1 MTVCVKIN
9 TILNGR
15 SSLFLVYNTKR
26 RFMYTSNIEKNIKI
40 ELKKSIPSVKG
51 LPLIGTAFSI
61 MAAGGGRKLHEYI
74 DKRHQQY
81 GPVFREKLGSVDAIW
96 ICNPLDMKLLFAQE
110 GKFPQH
116 ILPDAWLLYND
127 TFGQQRGVYFM

>member
-1 MTVCVKIN
+1 MTGHVKVN
-9 TILNGR
+9 TILNRR
-15 SSLFLVYNTKR
+15 SLLLLVYNSKR
-26 RFMYTSNIEKNIKI
+26 RFMCTSNIEKKLKI

>member
-1 MTVCVKIN
+1 MTVRVKVN
-9 TILNGR
+9 TIFNGR
-15 SSLFLVYNTKR
+15 SSLFFVYNSKR
-26 RFMYTSNIEKNIKI
+26 RFVYTSNTEKNIKI

-116 ILPDAWLLYND
+116 ILPDAWLLYNN

>member
-1 MTVCVKIN
+1 MTIN
-9 TILNGR
+9 TTFNRR
-15 SSLFLVYNTKR
+15 SLLVLVYNTKK
-26 RFMYTSNIEKNIKI
+26 RFMCTSNIEKNIKI
-40 ELKKSIPSVKG
+40 ELKKSIPFVKG
-51 LPLIGTAFSI
+51 LPLFGTALSI

>member
-1 MTVCVKIN
+1 MTVRVKVN
-9 TILNGR
+9 TIFNGR
-15 SSLFLVYNTKR
+15 SSLFFVYNSKR
-26 RFMYTSNIEKNIKI
+26 RFVYTSNTEKNIKI

-51 LPLIGTAFSI
+51 LPLIGTTFSI